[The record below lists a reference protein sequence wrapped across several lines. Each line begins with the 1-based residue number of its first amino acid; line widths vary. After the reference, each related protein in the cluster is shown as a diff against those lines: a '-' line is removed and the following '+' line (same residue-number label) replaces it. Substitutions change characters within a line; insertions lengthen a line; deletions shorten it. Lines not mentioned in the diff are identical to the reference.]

1 MSSDKHEVALM
12 ANKRLIV
19 FSLSDFAITAE
30 YELKGDYRRVVIISG
45 MGVLLQTKY
54 NLHYLELAVKGGICE
69 SCVFEL
75 KKPGIKGILNLEQ
88 PAVDVLHIDQYSLIC
103 VTSNN
108 CSFFVDYQF
117 RQYVRYPSV
126 RHPSEPM
133 LLYFLHPCYLLG
145 FYSTSFCTFLVHTGE
160 CLQSTTLNSID
171 FELSSSSYSHCL
183 IGLSDS
189 LVSFSA
195 PSLDLLITSI
205 LSRQRFEIALEIC
218 RDTCHSMISRV
229 YFEHAVHMFF
239 QERDYQRASYYFR
252 KSEETWAV
260 CSLLRKILVL
270 PPVVYNK
277 CQEMFDL
284 AIKRI
289 SKFSIMNTHFDFIK
303 QKHVLSYDYALKLR
317 IVQNFIPFFT
327 MIRKTDDEL
336 LKFFAESWLFA
347 GFLFLPTGICELL
360 AILRDT
366 NNVLPLR
373 YCESVL
379 KSLNKAEELTE
390 LFISRKIYKTGLDY
404 LFSKYEEDRRNYW
417 LVKIQDFLMQVT
429 SNCECFI
436 QSIQR
441 LFCLSSEH
449 AEQLLLNYP
458 KILKEINVLEV
469 LIPIM
474 FKYSGTKLVI
484 NFLKGRDS
492 LEESNFLAKLFI
504 QEAYAGNVNPK
515 DLLTFLSTRPIKYDP
530 AIVLNYFPSS
540 TLQRERCLVL
550 DLLGKYEEIIHY
562 YLYKEKNM
570 DIAKKYVEFKRN
582 PEVSGIFLTKI
593 CKPPM
598 SSEATETLISFL
610 NDSNPSIIDLNIVS
624 AI

>member
-1 MSSDKHEVALM
+1 M
-12 ANKRLIV
+12 
-19 FSLSDFAITAE
+19 
-30 YELKGDYRRVVIISG
+30 
-45 MGVLLQTKY
+45 
-54 NLHYLELAVKGGICE
+54 
-69 SCVFEL
+69 
-75 KKPGIKGILNLEQ
+75 
-88 PAVDVLHIDQYSLIC
+88 
-103 VTSNN
+103 
-108 CSFFVDYQF
+108 
-117 RQYVRYPSV
+117 
-126 RHPSEPM
+126 
-133 LLYFLHPCYLLG
+133 
-145 FYSTSFCTFLVHTGE
+145 
-160 CLQSTTLNSID
+160 
-171 FELSSSSYSHCL
+171 
-183 IGLSDS
+183 
-189 LVSFSA
+189 
-195 PSLDLLITSI
+195 
-205 LSRQRFEIALEIC
+205 
-218 RDTCHSMISRV
+218 
-229 YFEHAVHMFF
+229 
-239 QERDYQRASYYFR
+239 
-252 KSEETWAV
+252 
-260 CSLLRKILVL
+260 
-270 PPVVYNK
+270 
-277 CQEMFDL
+277 
-284 AIKRI
+284 
-289 SKFSIMNTHFDFIK
+289 
-303 QKHVLSYDYALKLR
+303 
-317 IVQNFIPFFT
+317 
-327 MIRKTDDEL
+327 
-336 LKFFAESWLFA
+336 
-347 GFLFLPTGICELL
+347 
-360 AILRDT
+360 
-366 NNVLPLR
+366 
-373 YCESVL
+373 
-379 KSLNKAEELTE
+379 NKAEELTE